1 MAATADDN
9 FALDEGLTASLLDTL
24 GKTSRRAIAI
34 VRPEVVD
41 GRMVDGTILWVSD
54 RARRMDP
61 TAKPGATL
69 RAIYGD
75 ALAHQD
81 TSKAADLAL
90 RQPGEAATWG
100 PIRLDFPAGHMYL
113 EVSVTYIDTLFFVEY
128 IDRTAEFAEREAA
141 KEADHNFRD
150 LLEGLDA
157 GVVLLQPELDS
168 EGRVVD
174 AEIVW
179 SNRASES
186 MWIRKEGLIIGT
198 RVTSIYY
205 DLSEWL
211 EAANSAWDGRPAT
224 RVLQPDPAVAH
235 WTAAT
240 ETIRRVGDTL
250 VELTIDRSDDQA
262 LLDRLD
268 ELDHRFRSLVNDL
281 PLTVL
286 VTTLGSDS
294 LDFVSPNAAAL
305 TGYPLAD
312 LQRMSSWMDLAH
324 PDDRHMLPS
333 FGPTVRE
340 RGHDEI
346 TLRMIRADGTVVPV
360 SLRGARREVFGEA
373 TGLIVLVADITEQ
386 QRMMDRAAAGERLET
401 LGRTAG
407 SIAHDFNNLLMI
419 VAGNLDRAQRQL
431 GHDSLALNTAYAA
444 TTRAAELAGS
454 LLGFARGRP
463 GTPGWVAMS
472 DLVQHFEPIMNG
484 ALFPKANLH
493 VDIEP
498 DLPSV
503 WADRAQ
509 VEQMLL
515 NLVTNARD
523 AIDDRGRVT
532 LKVTKVDRARCHL
545 LDQPATAPHLA
556 IAVSD
561 TGSGMTPDVLTKVWE
576 PFFSSK
582 SPTEHSG
589 TGLGLST
596 VHGLAHQHG
605 GHVAIDTA
613 VGEGT
618 TVTIYLPLPAAR

>member
-1 MAATADDN
+1 MAATADDD
-9 FALDEGLTASLLDTL
+9 FALDAGATATLLKTL
-24 GKTSRRAIAI
+24 GTTSRRAIAI

-41 GRMVDGTILWVSD
+41 GRLVDGTILWVSD
-54 RARRMDP
+54 KARRMDP

-69 RAIYGD
+69 RGIYGE

-90 RQPGEAATWG
+90 RQPGEPATWG
-100 PIRLDFPAGHMYL
+100 PIRVDFPTGHAYL
-113 EVSVTYIDTLFFVEY
+113 EVSVTYIDELFFVEY
-128 IDRTAEFAEREAA
+128 IDRTAEFAERDAA
-141 KEADHNFRD
+141 VEADHNFRD

-157 GVVLLQPELDS
+157 GVVLLRPELDA

-186 MWIRKEGLIIGT
+186 MWIRKEGLAVGT
-198 RVTSIYY
+198 RVASVYY
-205 DLSEWL
+205 DLGDWL
-211 EAANSAWDGRPAT
+211 EAANSAWHGKPAT
-224 RVLQPDPAVAH
+224 RVLQPDPAVAV

-240 ETIRRVGDTL
+240 ETLRRVGDLL

-286 VTTLGSDS
+286 VTTFGSDS
-294 LDFVSPNAAAL
+294 LDFVSPNATAL

-312 LQRMSSWMDLAH
+312 LQRMSSWVSLAH

-333 FGPTVRE
+333 FGPTVRAHGSNE
-340 RGHDEI
+340 A
-346 TLRMIRADGTVVPV
+346 TLRMIRADGTVTPV
-360 SLRGARREVFGEA
+360 SIRGARREVAGEA
-373 TGLIVLVADITEQ
+373 TGLIVLVADFTEQ
-386 QRMMDRAAAGERLET
+386 QRMIDRAAAGERLET

-431 GHDSLALNTAYAA
+431 GHESLALNTAYAA

-463 GTPGWVAMS
+463 GTPAWVALS
-472 DLVQHFEPIMNG
+472 DLVRQFEPIMNG
-484 ALFPKANLH
+484 ALFPRAQLH
-493 VDIEP
+493 IDIEP
-498 DLPSV
+498 DLPLV

-509 VEQMLL
+509 IEQMLL

-523 AIDDRGRVT
+523 AMGDRGQVT
-532 LKVTKVDRARCHL
+532 LKVSTADRARCHL
-545 LDQPATAPHLA
+545 LDQPAKAPHLA
-556 IAVSD
+556 ISVTD
-561 TGSGMTPDVLTKVWE
+561 NGSGMTPEILGKVWE

-605 GHVAIDTA
+605 GHVVIDTKA
-613 VGEGT
+613 GEGT
-618 TVTIYLPLPAAR
+618 TVTIFLPLPAAR

>member
-9 FALDEGLTASLLDTL
+9 FALDEGVAASLLDTL

-90 RQPGEAATWG
+90 RQPGVPATWG

-141 KEADHNFRD
+141 KEADHNFRE

-157 GVVLLQPELDS
+157 GVVLLQPHLNA

-186 MWIRKEGLIIGT
+186 MWIRTEGLAVGT
-198 RVTSIYY
+198 RVASIYY

-211 EAANSAWDGRPAT
+211 EAANSAWEGKPAT

-240 ETIRRVGDTL
+240 ETMRRVGDML

-286 VTTLGSDS
+286 VSNGGSDS
-294 LDFVSPNAAAL
+294 LDFVSPNAAEL
-305 TGYPLAD
+305 TGLPAAELHH
-312 LQRMSSWMDLAH
+312 LPNWVNLVH
-324 PDDRHMLPS
+324 PDDRYQLRN
-333 FGPTVRE
+333 FTTAVRDLGRYE
-340 RGHDEI
+340 ATMSI
-346 TLRMIRADGTVVPV
+346 IRTDGTVVRV
-360 SLRGARREVFGEA
+360 SVRAARRDAADEQGGF
-373 TGLIVLVADITEQ
+373 IVLVADFTEQ
-386 QRMMDRAAAGERLET
+386 QRMIDRIAAGERLET

-463 GTPGWVAMS
+463 GTPAWVS
-472 DLVQHFEPIMNG
+472 LGDLVHQFEPIMNG
-484 ALFPKANLH
+484 VLFPRAQLR
-493 VDIEP
+493 VDIAP
-498 DLPSV
+498 DLPIV

-515 NLVTNARD
+515 NLITNASD
-523 AIDDRGRVT
+523 AIGDRGHVT
-532 LKVTKVDRARCHL
+532 LTVSKVDRARCHL
-545 LDQPATAPHLA
+545 LDQPSRMPHLA
-556 IAVSD
+556 IAVTD
-561 TGSGMTPDVLTKVWE
+561 NGAGMTPEVVAKACE